1 MTHLSEDQLYNYVF
15 DHSPL
20 ADAEAVHL
28 LACSHCQ
35 LQLAQIQKMFEQIQ
49 LRTQSLPTQ
58 QALAR
63 YEKLFV
69 HLPQPPNKLET
80 IVQRL
85 YAQLVWDSRKQLS
98 LQGVRNA
105 ALRNFRLVH
114 TTEWV
119 EVDVVLT
126 PEQTN
131 FNLEGELIP
140 VHEDELILPALL
152 QLQLPEQDKFY
163 ETETTEQGRFS
174 FEGIVAGSYVLLITP
189 TVGKRLE
196 IEGLKI
202 E

>member
-1 MTHLSEDQLYNYVF
+1 MTHLSEDQFYNYVF

-20 ADAEAVHL
+20 ADAEAAHL
-28 LACSHCQ
+28 LSCSHCQ

-140 VHEDELILPALL
+140 VQEDELILPALL

>member
-20 ADAEAVHL
+20 ADAEAAHL

-35 LQLAQIQKMFEQIQ
+35 LQLAQIQKMFEQIR

-69 HLPQPPNKLET
+69 HLPQPPNKLEI

-140 VHEDELILPALL
+140 VQEDELTLPALL

>member
-20 ADAEAVHL
+20 ADAESAHL
-28 LACSHCQ
+28 LSCSHCQ
-35 LQLAQIQKMFEQIQ
+35 LQLVQIQKMFEQIQ

-140 VHEDELILPALL
+140 VQEDELILPALL

>member
-20 ADAEAVHL
+20 ADAEAAHL
-28 LACSHCQ
+28 LSCSHCQ

-140 VHEDELILPALL
+140 VQEDELILPALL
-152 QLQLPEQDKFY
+152 QLQLPEQDKIY

-174 FEGIVAGSYVLLITP
+174 FEGIVAGNYVLLITP

>member
-1 MTHLSEDQLYNYVF
+1 MTHLAEDQLYNYVF

-20 ADAEAVHL
+20 ADAEAAHL

-35 LQLAQIQKMFEQIQ
+35 LQLAQIQKMFQQIQ
-49 LRTQSLPTQ
+49 LRAQTLPTQ
-58 QALAR
+58 QALAG

-119 EVDVVLT
+119 EVDVVLM

-140 VHEDELILPALL
+140 VQEDELILPALL
-152 QLQLPEQDKFY
+152 QLQLPEQDKIY

-174 FEGIVAGSYVLLITP
+174 FEGIVAGNYVLLITP

>member
-20 ADAEAVHL
+20 ADAEAAHL
-28 LACSHCQ
+28 LSCSHCQ

-98 LQGVRNA
+98 LQGSAN
-105 ALRNFRLVH
+105 
-114 TTEWV
+114 
-119 EVDVVLT
+119 
-126 PEQTN
+126 
-131 FNLEGELIP
+131 
-140 VHEDELILPALL
+140 
-152 QLQLPEQDKFY
+152 
-163 ETETTEQGRFS
+163 
-174 FEGIVAGSYVLLITP
+174 
-189 TVGKRLE
+189 
-196 IEGLKI
+196 
-202 E
+202 

>member
-20 ADAEAVHL
+20 ADAEAAHL
-28 LACSHCQ
+28 LSCSHCQ

-140 VHEDELILPALL
+140 VQEDELILPALL
-152 QLQLPEQDKFY
+152 QLQLPEQDQFY